1 MHIHIIELIVSKAH
15 MMRICVTVEGT
26 LIFGHY
32 EWTITEFFLG
42 IPIQESYI
50 LAASSSQVGANIPR
64 FICYS

>member
-42 IPIQESYI
+42 IPI
-50 LAASSSQVGANIPR
+50 
-64 FICYS
+64 